1 MQNQTNIKY
10 SSNPKGI
17 FKSAKKYL
25 WKLNPT
31 EDSSK
36 TTVKVLS
43 KILKYKT
50 SNKTKPQKKKTIQLL
65 QEYDFF
71 RSLWHVVGS

>member
-36 TTVKVLS
+36 STVKVLS

-50 SNKTKPQKKKTIQLL
+50 SKQNLKKKTIQLL

>member
-25 WKLNPT
+25 WQLNPT

-36 TTVKVLS
+36 STVKVLS

-50 SNKTKPQKKKTIQLL
+50 SNKTKPQKKNNTTFARIWFL
-65 QEYDFF
+65 
-71 RSLWHVVGS
+71 

>member
-50 SNKTKPQKKKTIQLL
+50 SNKTKPQKKKQYNFCKNMI
-65 QEYDFF
+65 
-71 RSLWHVVGS
+71 SLEVCDM